1 MNNSSENKVMEPVD
15 YIWMDGEMVEWE
27 NAQVHALT
35 HALHYGTGVFEGIRA
50 YSVDGSPAVFR
61 LDEHM
66 ERFLDS
72 AKISGMELDYSK
84 EELIKAVEKTIKEN
98 NVESCYIRPLAFRG
112 YGPMGVN
119 PNDNPVKV
127 MIAVWPW
134 GAYLGEEALKNGVE
148 VQTSSW
154 TRHHPNVMPTKA
166 KATGNYVNSVMAK
179 QEAVRNGKDEAIM
192 LTPEGFVA
200 EGTGENLFV
209 VRDGEVFTPPKSD
222 VLEGITMDSV
232 KQIARDEGYEVRH
245 QKMTRD
251 QLIRADEA
259 FFTGT
264 AAEVTPI
271 REIDGKKISNG
282 RGPVT
287 EQIQQKY
294 MDAVRSETEG
304 YEEWRHQVE

>member
-1 MNNSSENKVMEPVD
+1 MDKVD

-27 NAQVHALT
+27 DAQVHALT

-50 YSVDGSPAVFR
+50 YSNDGTPAVFR

-66 ERFLDS
+66 ERFIDS
-72 AKISGMELDYSK
+72 AEITGMELDYTK
-84 EELIKAVEKTIKEN
+84 EELIEATEKVIKEN
-98 NVESCYIRPLAFRG
+98 DVESCYIRPLAFRG
-112 YGPMGVN
+112 YGPMGLN
-119 PNDNPVKV
+119 PEDNPVKV

-154 TRHHPNVMPTKA
+154 NRHHPNIMPTKA

-179 QEAVRNGKDEAIM
+179 QEAIRNDKEEAIL
-192 LTPEGFVA
+192 LTPQGYIA
-200 EGTGENLFV
+200 EGSGENLFV
-209 VRDGEVFTPPKSD
+209 VRDGKIFTPPKAD

-232 KQIARDEGYEVRH
+232 QKIAEDKGYEVEEK
-245 QKMTRD
+245 KMTRD
-251 QLIRADEA
+251 QLLRADEA

-271 REIDGKKISNG
+271 REVDGKKISDG

-287 EQIQQKY
+287 EELQSEY
-294 MDAVRSETEG
+294 MDVVRAEVSD
-304 YEEWRHQVE
+304 YSQWRHEVE